1 MSVDTNTKGK
11 DLSPYHRLRAD
22 QVEVLIAPRLP
33 EYATAIRLGTKRG
46 LLGQKKLTMDHDHR
60 HGAACRH

>member
-11 DLSPYHRLRAD
+11 DLSPYHRVRAD
-22 QVEVLIAPRLP
+22 DVEILLAPRLG
-33 EYATAIRLGTKRG
+33 EYATAVRLGTKRG
-46 LLGQKKLTMDHDHR
+46 LLGQKLTMDHDHR